1 MCLCI
6 VVYKFEIVLGF
17 WLNNLFIEIF
27 YQVDICGDQLLIVIE
42 LEVVFLYYMYKEIWD
57 SRIYCF
63 LKRIGIKCM
72 VVIVEGEFIRIFLY
86 IKLFKYFEVC
96 RV

>member
-1 MCLCI
+1 M
-6 VVYKFEIVLGF
+6 
-17 WLNNLFIEIF
+17 
-27 YQVDICGDQLLIVIE
+27 D
-42 LEVVFLYYMYKEIWD
+42 KEIWD
-57 SRIYCF
+57 GRKYCF
-63 LKRIGIKCM
+63 LMGIGIKCM